1 METPGLDLYQD
12 DPLLPTL
19 ILLTVC
25 LRIVPRFSLAVFWF
39 PPSVLMAVTQI
50 GSCRCRRQR
59 PISSLSLCNELLDLT
74 ARWSEQI
81 FLLVSSL
88 LPSAFGNLPW

>member
-25 LRIVPRFSLAVFWF
+25 LRIVPRFSLAVFF
-39 PPSVLMAVTQI
+39 VSPI
-50 GSCRCRRQR
+50 GSHGRGA
-59 PISSLSLCNELLDLT
+59 E
-74 ARWSEQI
+74 W
-81 FLLVSSL
+81 L
-88 LPSAFGNLPW
+88 LPMPATWSYFIFVTL